1 MRLYVIKSLNDIY
14 MSNYSTYICRI
25 YMSNYFK
32 LFDIYM
38 SYIYV
43 NLFDIYMSFKDLM
56 TYIRILIRHI
66 YTSVI
71 S

>member
-1 MRLYVIKSLNDIY
+1 
-14 MSNYSTYICRI
+14 MSDKKLSVKLV
-25 YMSNYFK
+25 SSK

-38 SYIYV
+38 S
-43 NLFDIYMSFKDLM
+43 FQDLM
-56 TYIRILIRHI
+56 TYKRILIRHI